1 MKFKIVIYLF
11 LLIIIVNSLVGCE
24 ALVRKFSR
32 KPKEKKPEEI
42 VLVPE
47 DYKGSMTPEER
58 YRQYFLF
65 WKSWQD
71 ELIQSLIEKRSLKK
85 RVDCAEQAIKNL
97 KELKKLLSSQEKQKL
112 LAKYIQQLEQLK
124 SMISQ
129 DTYGNNI
136 NQHREKADSIKR
148 NVVRFFTY
156 SEVKEFV
163 E

>member
-1 MKFKIVIYLF
+1 
-11 LLIIIVNSLVGCE
+11 
-24 ALVRKFSR
+24 
-32 KPKEKKPEEI
+32 
-42 VLVPE
+42 
-47 DYKGSMTPEER
+47 
-58 YRQYFLF
+58 
-65 WKSWQD
+65 
-71 ELIQSLIEKRSLKK
+71 
-85 RVDCAEQAIKNL
+85 
-97 KELKKLLSSQEKQKL
+97 SSQEKQKL